1 MGFWASS
8 HRWLAGAPTEA
19 RRSDGWGSHTIAYGN
34 VGLTTGYSCSRLQK
48 LHPGS
53 ICQDKPFSLSGWWS
67 DEGKLLLVS
76 VMLYGR
82 LKAFTKGVKWIHAIA
97 NLPN

>member
-1 MGFWASS
+1 MGIFLIFLLFLCS
-8 HRWLAGAPTEA
+8 
-19 RRSDGWGSHTIAYGN
+19 AYGN

-53 ICQDKPFSLSGWWS
+53 ICQDKPYSLSGWWS

-82 LKAFTKGVKWIHAIA
+82 LKAFTKGTGEYWR
-97 NLPN
+97 LW